1 MRRLINFFDY
11 IRTPAI
17 KIKSRQCLEDI
28 KTCFNIENDIRNRKG
43 GYFELS
49 IGTDF
54 FNDLLLIYKESLER
68 KRHKYG
74 YEIKFKITRDEL
86 KKLFDNGWSSREIAD
101 YHLSTYG
108 IKISDGLAYWSG
120 RKWGLC

>member
-54 FNDLLLIYKESLER
+54 FNDLLLIYKESLGESVTNMFM
-68 KRHKYG
+68 KLN
-74 YEIKFKITRDEL
+74 L
-86 KKLFDNGWSSREIAD
+86 KSREM
-101 YHLSTYG
+101 S
-108 IKISDGLAYWSG
+108 
-120 RKWGLC
+120 